1 MKRKSFLDVVAVL
14 LIVAGGALF
23 WWEQRK
29 ELAVIELG
37 TDTTAPAAEV
47 PASAAST
54 AIAPAA
60 ASAPAIAHPIEAAAA
75 ASEPASAAPAA
86 PVTLDTS
93 DPLMKQALGELVGA
107 RTAAERLL
115 LDGFVR
121 RFVVTVDNLDRSHA
135 SPRMW
140 PVTPSPGR
148 FEVAAA
154 GGATTAVASN
164 AARYA
169 PFVAFTESVDA
180 RRAVSLYVKHYA
192 LFQQAYEEL
201 GYPGRYFN
209 DRLVAVIDSLLAT
222 PNPVAPLPLRLVE
235 VKGPVKSVRPWVRYE
250 YVDAEIESLSSGQKM
265 LLRTGPAN
273 EKRLKARLV
282 EVRSLLVGGGA
293 SAAAAASPTST
304 TSPTPTASAAS
315 R

>member
-1 MKRKSFLDVVAVL
+1 MNRKSFLVVVAVL
-14 LIVAGGALF
+14 LILAGGGLY
-23 WWEQRK
+23 WWEQHK
-29 ELAVIELG
+29 QAPMIELG
-37 TDTTAPAAEV
+37 PETAASAPEVPEPTAPVAR
-47 PASAAST
+47 AAS
-54 AIAPAA
+54 A
-60 ASAPAIAHPIEAAAA
+60 ASAPAIVHPIEAAAA
-75 ASEPASAAPAA
+75 ASEPAPAV

-93 DPLMKQALGELVGA
+93 DPVMKQALGDLVGA
-107 RTAAERLL
+107 KVAAERFL

-140 PVTPSPGR
+140 PVPPSPGR
-148 FEVAAA
+148 FEVADAA
-154 GGATTAVASN
+154 NSPMTSAAN
-164 AARYA
+164 AARYT
-169 PFVAFTESVDA
+169 PFVAFAESVDA

-209 DRLVAVIDSLLAT
+209 DRLVAVIDTLLAT
-222 PNPVAPLPLRLVE
+222 PNPTAPLALRLVE

-250 YVDAEIESLSSGQKM
+250 FVDEETEALSSGQKM

-273 EKRLKARLV
+273 EKRLKARLTQ
-282 EVRSLLVGGGA
+282 VRALLVGGAAQDAATTPAA
-293 SAAAAASPTST
+293 SAAA
-304 TSPTPTASAAS
+304 